1 MHGGS
6 KTIVKGFKEV
16 SINEVI
22 NDAKLFMK
30 ELKTR
35 FVIKFFSRRLCKVF
49 LRRLYKIFRYLLLFV
64 DIKLLLAVSEAIFLV
79 DMIMS
84 VL

>member
-1 MHGGS
+1 MQGES

-35 FVIKFFSRRLCKVF
+35 FVIKFFFRRLCKVF

-64 DIKLLLAVSEAIFLV
+64 DIKLLLEVSEAIFLV

>member
-1 MHGGS
+1 MHGES

-35 FVIKFFSRRLCKVF
+35 FFIKFFSRRLCKVF

-64 DIKLLLAVSEAIFLV
+64 DIKLLLEVSEAIFLV

>member
-1 MHGGS
+1 MQ
-6 KTIVKGFKEV
+6 
-16 SINEVI
+16 
-22 NDAKLFMK
+22 KLFMK
-30 ELKTR
+30 ELKTL
-35 FVIKFFSRRLCKVF
+35 FVIKFFFRRLCKVF

>member
-1 MHGGS
+1 MQ
-6 KTIVKGFKEV
+6 
-16 SINEVI
+16 
-22 NDAKLFMK
+22 KLFMK
-30 ELKTR
+30 ELKTL
-35 FVIKFFSRRLCKVF
+35 FVTKFFFRRLCKVF

-64 DIKLLLAVSEAIFLV
+64 DIKLLLEVSEAIFLV

>member
-1 MHGGS
+1 MHGES

-49 LRRLYKIFRYLLLFV
+49 LRRLYIIFRYLLLFV
-64 DIKLLLAVSEAIFLV
+64 DIKLLLEVSEAIFLV